1 MSVTGPHHHD
11 AQSLQYFP
19 GLGRHSISIQS
30 ADFDNVSLLVHHIF
44 GNKAQKVQNN
54 NTRIERGNSVRNRS
68 LNSKEMGGAYS
79 QSNYNLTIEDV
90 NSLRDIL
97 IGKHF
102 SGKIDGSLMGNKSL
116 GWKPY
121 SMKQS
126 ILSLNQHATPEK
138 ILFAQE

>member
-1 MSVTGPHHHD
+1 
-11 AQSLQYFP
+11 
-19 GLGRHSISIQS
+19 
-30 ADFDNVSLLVHHIF
+30 
-44 GNKAQKVQNN
+44 
-54 NTRIERGNSVRNRS
+54 
-68 LNSKEMGGAYS
+68 MGGAYS

-138 ILFAQE
+138 ILFAQEQLEAALKGQTRMSMAEERQHQSSK